1 MRMKYVNGSRY
12 LGIFV
17 GYKAAD
23 DSWLADKVQGWTELV
38 KNMSGIAPKHPQS
51 AYSGLQKSLQ
61 QEWEFMQLIT
71 PGIVDAFGLVEKA
84 LQETF
89 IQALLQGLVEGT
101 TGRGVTSLPLKH
113 AVLDLPDTT
122 KTAHENWMDSCV
134 ITGHLVTAL
143 RGQEEF
149 RTSDHSTCLLDGRM
163 AVRKCSTLLAEEA
176 LEKTLA
182 GAPVQGAC
190 RLQQATKTR
199 ERLTV
204 QPSTVNGTELG
215 AQEW

>member
-1 MRMKYVNGSRY
+1 
-12 LGIFV
+12 
-17 GYKAAD
+17 
-23 DSWLADKVQGWTELV
+23 
-38 KNMSGIAPKHPQS
+38 
-51 AYSGLQKSLQ
+51 
-61 QEWEFMQLIT
+61 MQLIT

-149 RTSDHSTCLLDGRM
+149 WTADHSACLQEGRT
-163 AVRKCSTLLAEEA
+163 AVRKRSALLAEEA
-176 LEKTLA
+176 LAKTLV
-182 GAPVQGAC
+182 GDLVQDA
-190 RLQQATKTR
+190 R
-199 ERLTV
+199 
-204 QPSTVNGTELG
+204 
-215 AQEW
+215 

>member
-101 TGRGVTSLPLKH
+101 TGRGVTSLP
-113 AVLDLPDTT
+113 
-122 KTAHENWMDSCV
+122 
-134 ITGHLVTAL
+134 
-143 RGQEEF
+143 
-149 RTSDHSTCLLDGRM
+149 
-163 AVRKCSTLLAEEA
+163 
-176 LEKTLA
+176 
-182 GAPVQGAC
+182 
-190 RLQQATKTR
+190 
-199 ERLTV
+199 
-204 QPSTVNGTELG
+204 
-215 AQEW
+215 